1 MKYFVFGIIT
11 VMFILLSDVGVFA
24 QTKGGGWQLYYIN
37 DESANRYYYDKGSIE
52 STQKGIFKVW
62 QKITE
67 TIRAGEEQDNVKIHL
82 QINCREK
89 TYEVLSYIEYDGT
102 GEKVLNAQ
110 EYKEKPPKRSLILES
125 RMGAL
130 FENVCP

>member
-1 MKYFVFGIIT
+1 MKYFVFITVT
-11 VMFILLSDVGVFA
+11 VMFVLMSYMSVSA
-24 QTKGGGWQLYYIN
+24 QTKGGGWQLYYA
-37 DESANRYYYDKGSIE
+37 DEESGNKYYYDKGSVE
-52 STQKGIFKVW
+52 SPQKGIYKVW

-67 TIRAGEEQDNVKIHL
+67 TIRAGEEQDNFKINL

-102 GEKVLNAQ
+102 GEKTLNAQ
-110 EYKEKPPKRSLILES
+110 EYKEKPPKSNFSLGS
-125 RMGAL
+125 RMGVL

>member
-11 VMFILLSDVGVFA
+11 VMFILLSDIGAFA
-24 QTKGGGWQLYYIN
+24 QTKGGGWQLYYS
-37 DESANRYYYDKGSIE
+37 DESGNKYYYDKGSIE
-52 STQKGIFKVW
+52 SPQKGIFKVW

-67 TIRAGEEQDNVKIHL
+67 TIREGEEQDNFKMQL
-82 QINCREK
+82 QINCRGK

-110 EYKEKPPKRSLILES
+110 EYKEKPLKSSLILES

-130 FENVCP
+130 YDNICP